1 MKSSTTPEGG
11 ETQVSTTTHD
21 KKMPPATGTQRRHQ
35 NSGTLK
41 MPANGILLA
50 AEPCEVL
57 HWRLPPD
64 GAYLPMALTS
74 RWRLPRA
81 LGEQGP
87 KVNAIED
94 AAARSTESA
103 ELAQV
108 IVPWLRNRRL
118 IRALVN

>member
-57 HWRLPPD
+57 PKRTNWRLPPYGAYIPPD
-64 GAYLPMALTS
+64 GAYTS
-74 RWRLPRA
+74 RWHLERLA
-81 LGEQGP
+81 NKDQ
-87 KVNAIED
+87 K
-94 AAARSTESA
+94 
-103 ELAQV
+103 
-108 IVPWLRNRRL
+108 
-118 IRALVN
+118 

>member
-50 AEPCEVL
+50 AEPCAGGA
-57 HWRLPPD
+57 PPN
-64 GAYLPMALTS
+64 GAYLV
-74 RWRLPRA
+74 RLANKDQVNITEDRDT
-81 LGEQGP
+81 LH
-87 KVNAIED
+87 KVA
-94 AAARSTESA
+94 T
-103 ELAQV
+103 
-108 IVPWLRNRRL
+108 
-118 IRALVN
+118 